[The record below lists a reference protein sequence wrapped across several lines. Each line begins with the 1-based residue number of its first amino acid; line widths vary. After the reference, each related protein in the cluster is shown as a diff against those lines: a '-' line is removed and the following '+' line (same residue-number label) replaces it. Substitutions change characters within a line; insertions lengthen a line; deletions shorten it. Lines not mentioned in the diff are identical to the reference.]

1 MRRRGTKLCFSLL
14 FAMAGMLFFS
24 GPALAAGESIGSC
37 IVEKLEHIAEE
48 GHHDDGHHDHG
59 VEHLFHSLH
68 APEGATEDEK
78 KKVKKN
84 EDKLESC
91 LEAPSPIIP
100 ELSEVIWGG
109 GAFLIL
115 FVVMVKKGFPAVKAA
130 MDARSDKIRD
140 DLDAA
145 EKAKTDAQNVHAD
158 YEARLADAKNEASRL
173 IDEARGAA
181 DQVRTDLVAKAEA
194 DIAEMKTR
202 AANEIEA
209 SRQQAIADLRA
220 EVAGIALGA
229 AEKVV
234 QGSLDDDAQRR
245 LVDQYIDEVAGS

>member
-1 MRRRGTKLCFSLL
+1 MRQRGIRLGLSLL
-14 FAMAGMLFFS
+14 LATLGLFAFAVPASAS
-24 GPALAAGESIGSC
+24 GKTVGSC
-37 IVEKLEHIAEE
+37 MAEILEH
-48 GHHDDGHHDHG
+48 DGHNAD
-59 VEHLFHSLH
+59 LHSEEVH
-68 APEGATEDEK
+68 
-78 KKVKKN
+78 
-84 EDKLESC
+84 DKLEGC
-91 LEAPSPIIP
+91 FEAPSPIIP
-100 ELSEVIWGG
+100 ELNEIIWGG

-130 MDARSDKIRD
+130 MDARADKIRD

-145 EKAKTDAQNVHAD
+145 EKAKTDAQSVHAD

-181 DQVRTDLVAKAEA
+181 DQVRADLVAKAEA
-194 DIAEMKTR
+194 DISEMKSR
-202 AANEIEA
+202 ATTEIEA

-234 QGSLDDDAQRR
+234 QSSLDDDTQRR
-245 LVDQYIDEVAGS
+245 LVDQYIDEVTGS